1 MILRLH
7 LKEKGNGKGI
17 KKITAKPFVTE
28 EIWHPELPVNNS
40 CVFPQ
45 FKDNFDITDF
55 VLMHLG

>member
-28 EIWHPELPVNNS
+28 EI
-40 CVFPQ
+40 
-45 FKDNFDITDF
+45 
-55 VLMHLG
+55 